1 MKYCSWLLVL
11 AALVIG
17 LAFANAWAVG
27 YERQNANGHGA
38 SKATRQVC
46 PTVWD
51 SLKKVPDAIDGVTS
65 GIKDILGQFGLKANR
80 KR

>member
-1 MKYCSWLLVL
+1 MQYCSRLLVL

-17 LAFANAWAVG
+17 LAFGNAWAVG
-27 YERQNANGHGA
+27 YERQNANGRGA

-46 PTVWD
+46 PTIWD
-51 SLKKVPDAIDGVTS
+51 SLKKVPDAIEGVAA
-65 GIKDILGQFGLKANR
+65 GIKDILGQFGLKANG